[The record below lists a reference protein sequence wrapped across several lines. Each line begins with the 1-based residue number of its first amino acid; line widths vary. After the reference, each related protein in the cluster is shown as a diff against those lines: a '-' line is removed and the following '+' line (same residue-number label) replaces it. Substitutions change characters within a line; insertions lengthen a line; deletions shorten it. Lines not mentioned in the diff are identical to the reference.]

1 MNYIKPKPT
10 KYNSILYKSRL
21 EAKWAV
27 FFDKLG
33 INAIYEPVTSTY
45 NGYKYTPDFYLIS
58 KVVFE
63 PNMTH
68 SGILV
73 EIKPTEPTEEY
84 IDFVN
89 NMIDFDK
96 TDFILCV
103 GEPNSKQPLGY
114 HFSKNGFYKG
124 FDFPSINANNYQQ
137 AREQAISYRFDLK

>member
-1 MNYIKPKPT
+1 MKICDFSERIVEWSSEPFGMNYYSRVDQKNRKYFVDFWIKVIDDSKNIT
-10 KYNSILYKSRL
+10 K
-21 EAKWAV
+21 
-27 FFDKLG
+27 
-33 INAIYEPVTSTY
+33 
-45 NGYKYTPDFYLIS
+45 
-58 KVVFE
+58 
-63 PNMTH
+63 
-68 SGILV
+68 ILV